1 MPFHVM
7 AIVRLCFPNKQDAWV
22 QEARGQSRN
31 LSTNHHFDD
40 LFGNLY
46 FPYPQLCVLHVCTS
60 WLVKGKHIHEDHC
73 KSPLVLQATATVLG
87 TQALHVRGLSKQRVT
102 IVAGGIDLIIRM
114 RQSAVGAGRSTSSI

>member
-1 MPFHVM
+1 MLGS
-7 AIVRLCFPNKQDAWV
+7 RKQEV
-22 QEARGQSRN
+22 KVEISLLTITSG
-31 LSTNHHFDD
+31 D
-40 LFGNLY
+40 LVGNLY

-60 WLVKGKHIHEDHC
+60 WLVKGKRIHEDHC

-102 IVAGGIDLIIRM
+102 IVVGGIDLIIRM